1 LISNGFL
8 AAKAV
13 FPDACFP
20 KSKAENGSMSSL
32 IVEKLPPSKERAIR
46 AGKRL
51 QITEAGRTI
60 AFVEPNDKKAP
71 MPKRARTRLTA
82 QEWISTVGSRLSAR
96 PDLNSANI
104 VRLARDAE

>member
-1 LISNGFL
+1 
-8 AAKAV
+8 
-13 FPDACFP
+13 
-20 KSKAENGSMSSL
+20 MSSL